1 MRVAGYNLKRAE
13 AVSTNADLLVI
24 DGYEVEREW
33 AAGSR
38 G

>member
-1 MRVAGYNLKRAE
+1 MRITGYRVKRAE